1 MVGSGM
7 AGARKRE
14 ASVSKLRSSGIV
26 LLVVLGV
33 LLGAGI
39 ATAEVGEGLDH
50 EAGDTQFNFG
60 YDAENHV
67 FMFNTSAT
75 DSPYDCR
82 LKNGPLTPGY
92 GDVID
97 GLVPVDTLE
106 DGEGPVTFEPRDP
119 EDVGEEFEPAEDPVE
134 YTGPDGECSLTGAV
148 VGGPNGQINHGQFMK
163 LFNQLIDMRGRGC
176 LNRHLAKSTLGKD
189 DQQVR
194 TPDVD
199 EAFEVGEG
207 MAVEFE
213 TALAACERGKKDKD
227 KAGNGHGRPDSPG
240 KSGQAPGRNK

>member
-1 MVGSGM
+1 MVDSGM
-7 AGARKRE
+7 AGATQRE
-14 ASVSKLRSSGIV
+14 ACVPKLRSSGIV
-26 LLVVLGV
+26 VLVVLGV
-33 LLGAGI
+33 LFGAGI

-75 DSPYDCR
+75 DSPYDCM
-82 LKNGPLTPGY
+82 LENGPLTPGY
-92 GDVID
+92 GEVAD
-97 GLVPVDTLE
+97 GLVPVDSLE
-106 DGEGPVTFEPRDP
+106 HGTGPVSFEARDP
-119 EDVGEEFEPAEDPVE
+119 ELVGEEFEPAAGPVD
-134 YTGPDGECSLTGAV
+134 YTGSDGECGLTGAV

-176 LNRHLAKSTLGKD
+176 VNRHLAKSNLGKD
-189 DQQVR
+189 LQQVR

-199 EAFEVGEG
+199 EEFEVGEG
-207 MAVEFE
+207 MAVEFT

-227 KAGNGHGRPDSPG
+227 KVGNGHGRPESPG